1 MGVSVKSGRS
11 GGGRN
16 RAGKNVGADTR
27 GADRKTAPARNL
39 TAHRPADS
47 RGVPSVGRIATLYIG
62 QSYGIIRLASRRD
75 VFFHRSD
82 LRDGVSFNQF
92 AVGDTVTFELLED
105 RVSGPRAV
113 RVEPQ
118 QPRR

>member
-1 MGVSVKSGRS
+1 MSGRIV
-11 GGGRN
+11 GGRN
-16 RAGKNVGADTR
+16 RAGKKNVGAYTR

-47 RGVPSVGRIATLYIG
+47 RGTPSVGRIATLFIG

-82 LRDGVSFNQF
+82 LGDGVSFNQF
-92 AVGDTVTFELLED
+92 AVGDTVSFELLED

-113 RVEPQ
+113 RVQPQ